1 MTSAALTPRI
11 KAKVLN
17 FDIPDLTDEFSLIFF
32 SLHKA
37 VICIELSQYKLYNYK
52 MANLQAVRGTKDIF
66 PKECEFFRFIN
77 NTAYQLA
84 AQYGYGEIQTPIFEF
99 TEVFHKTLGET
110 SDIVGKEMYTFT
122 DRGGESITL
131 RPEGTAGISRAFIS
145 EGLAQQIPLKYY
157 YCGPM
162 FRYERP
168 QKGRQRQFNQ
178 LGVEFLGVASP
189 LADIECLAL
198 SYDLFRALKL
208 DDKAKLELNTI
219 GDLASREKYREALV
233 QYLQKYK
240 NDLSEDSKTRLEK
253 NPLRIL
259 DSKDA
264 GDQKILIDAPSVY
277 DHLNTESLN
286 FFNQVKEGLEALG
299 IAYSINSKLVRGL
312 DYYCQ
317 TVFEWTTDHL
327 GAQGTLLA
335 GGRYDGLIGMMGGPT
350 TPGVG
355 WASGI
360 ERLILLLEGRSFP
373 ITTKNIAV
381 IAAEETTQNEALKLS
396 HFLRTHGF
404 KVEQPFSGNMGK
416 KMKRADKLE
425 CEWACILGST
435 EVSQKLV
442 MLKNLKTGEQKLIPQ
457 AELLTSL

>member
-1 MTSAALTPRI
+1 
-11 KAKVLN
+11 
-17 FDIPDLTDEFSLIFF
+17 
-32 SLHKA
+32 
-37 VICIELSQYKLYNYK
+37 

-66 PKECEFFRFIN
+66 PRECDLFRFIN
-77 NTAYQLA
+77 NTAYHLA
-84 AQYGYGEIQTPIFEF
+84 QQYGYGEIQTPIFEF
-99 TEVFHKTLGET
+99 TDVFHKTLGET

-122 DRGGESITL
+122 DRGEESITL
-131 RPEGTAGISRAFIS
+131 RPEGTAGIARAFIS
-145 EGLAQQIPLKYY
+145 EGLAQQLPLKYY

-198 SYDLFRALKL
+198 SYDLFRALKI

-219 GDLASREKYREALV
+219 GDSASREKYREQLV
-233 QYLQKYK
+233 QYLQKFK

-264 GDQKILIDAPSVY
+264 GDQKILTDAPSVY
-277 DHLNTESLN
+277 EHLNAESLS
-286 FFNQVKEGLEALG
+286 FFNQVKGGLETLG
-299 IAYSINSKLVRGL
+299 ISYTINSKLVRGL
-312 DYYCQ
+312 DYYSQ

-327 GAQGTLLA
+327 GAQGTILA
-335 GGRYDGLIGMMGGPT
+335 GGRYDGLINMMGGPA

-360 ERLILLLEGRSFP
+360 ERLILLLEGRNFP
-373 ITTKNIAV
+373 STVKNMAV
-381 IAAEETTQNEALKLS
+381 IAAEEGTQNEALKLS
-396 HFLRTHGF
+396 HYLRSNGF
-404 KVEQPFSGNMGK
+404 RVEQPISGNMGK

-435 EVSQKLV
+435 EVNQKSV
-442 MLKNLKTGEQKLIPQ
+442 MLKNLKTGEQKLVLQ
-457 AELLTSL
+457 TELLAALKS

>member
-1 MTSAALTPRI
+1 
-11 KAKVLN
+11 
-17 FDIPDLTDEFSLIFF
+17 
-32 SLHKA
+32 
-37 VICIELSQYKLYNYK
+37 
-52 MANLQAVRGTKDIF
+52 
-66 PKECEFFRFIN
+66 
-77 NTAYQLA
+77 
-84 AQYGYGEIQTPIFEF
+84 
-99 TEVFHKTLGET
+99 
-110 SDIVGKEMYTFT
+110 MYTFT
-122 DRGGESITL
+122 DRGGESVTL
-131 RPEGTAGISRAFIS
+131 RPEGTAGIARAFIS

-178 LGVEFLGVASP
+178 LGVEFLGIASP

-208 DDKAKLELNTI
+208 DDKAQLELNTI
-219 GDLASREKYREALV
+219 GDLASREKYREHLV
-233 QYLQKYK
+233 EYLQKFK
-240 NDLSEDSKTRLEK
+240 NDLSADSKTRLEK

-264 GDQKILIDAPSVY
+264 GDQKILMDAPLVY

-286 FFNQVKEGLEALG
+286 FFNQVKEGLETLG
-299 IAYSINSKLVRGL
+299 ISYTLNSKLVRGL

-335 GGRYDGLIGMMGGPT
+335 GGRYDGLINMMGGPV

-360 ERLILLLEGRSFP
+360 ERLLLLLEDRSFP
-373 ITTKNIAV
+373 KSMQTIAV
-381 IAAEETTQNEALKLS
+381 IAAEESTQYEALKLS
-396 HFLRTHGF
+396 HFLRSSGF

-416 KMKRADKLE
+416 KMKRADKLD
-425 CEWACILGST
+425 CDWACILGSS
-435 EVSQKLV
+435 EVSQKSV
-442 MLKNLKTGEQKLIPQ
+442 MIKNLKTGEQKLV
-457 AELLTSL
+457 AHTELLTALRS